1 MQAFRDLMLT
11 VNNLR
16 FLFEMRFYLLDD
28 MLAQTSVFWNAS
40 FLSSIIFIFK
50 SDFQLQNEMNCN
62 LGQLNNLNWKT
73 MYLSSTQNIKSLL
86 KFLKLSFSL

>member
-16 FLFEMRFYLLDD
+16 FLSEMRFYLLDD

-40 FLSSIIFIFK
+40 FLSSIIFILLNPIF
-50 SDFQLQNEMNCN
+50 NCKMK
-62 LGQLNNLNWKT
+62 W
-73 MYLSSTQNIKSLL
+73 IAI
-86 KFLKLSFSL
+86 